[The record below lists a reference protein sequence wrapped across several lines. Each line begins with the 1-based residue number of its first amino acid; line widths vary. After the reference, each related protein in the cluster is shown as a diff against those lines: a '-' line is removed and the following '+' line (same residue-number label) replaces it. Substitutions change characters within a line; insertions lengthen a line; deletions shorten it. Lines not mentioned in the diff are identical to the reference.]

1 MGGVAHSEQL
11 TPLLESCHL
20 VASHAEL
27 TLFAPSVDV
36 DPYIDGGNG
45 AQWYNDTN
53 NFYRAVRNFVT
64 DVTAVAATTSATGI
78 HWQVSQGTSLYN
90 VQFKMSTAS
99 DTVHQ
104 GLWMENGSGGMMG
117 GAWATTSESTSD
129 DWFNRPRLH
138 RG

>member
-1 MGGVAHSEQL
+1 MHRLIASRPWL
-11 TPLLESCHL
+11 NLLAFSI
-20 VASHAEL
+20 
-27 TLFAPSVDV
+27 DV

-53 NFYRAVRNFVT
+53 NFYRAVRNFVI
-64 DVTAVAATTSATGI
+64 DVTAVPATSSATGI

-90 VQFKMSTAS
+90 VEFKMSTAS

-117 GAWATTSESTSD
+117 GA
-129 DWFNRPRLH
+129 LI
-138 RG
+138 